1 MSSSSQEPRGTGL
14 SSSLVSDFRAILNSL
29 EQEKAARDDGAPL
42 PSARPAVSG
51 PRPIPA
57 VAAATSSPAVAS
69 PAAPAGSPAAS
80 VSSASA
86 RPAPGAPPRPA
97 GEAPAPRSYEE
108 VRERLA
114 SLGDVS
120 DMLAKRAP
128 ATPASKSDGA
138 APADS
143 AKPRRRGFGTSARAT
158 GEPEPKR
165 KRSASTDV
173 ITWQRL
179 GVLAVFMAVVGGGA
193 VVLQSLAAREEA
205 SVAPEVIGNAAI
217 ASVAPS
223 TAMPVAVAAV
233 PSPEPAHAAAT
244 PEAGADRPADV
255 APTSVAE
262 ALPPVLRD
270 AAPPFDAAATPP
282 LAGVTAFA
290 APASAPVPASGF
302 QAADPAPA
310 DTAPAQ
316 AVAMPK
322 EAPLPPRAPARPVL
336 ASAEP
341 EPAAE
346 DAADEAE
353 SQPGFGGQPVGGA
366 TIRTTVT
373 MRAAPRNGAAAVGNL
388 TAGQKVQLVACHG
401 WCEVIAEGK
410 RGFIYK
416 RFVDAGASAR
426 ANKPGDADAAT
437 P

>member
-29 EQEKAARDDGAPL
+29 EQEKAARDDTAPL
-42 PSARPAVSG
+42 PSVPPAVSG

-57 VAAATSSPAVAS
+57 VAAATPS
-69 PAAPAGSPAAS
+69 PAAVTPA
-80 VSSASA
+80 SS
-86 RPAPGAPPRPA
+86 RPAPGAPLRPA
-97 GEAPAPRSYEE
+97 GEAPALRSYEE

-120 DMLAKRAP
+120 DMLAKRP

-138 APADS
+138 ASADT

-244 PEAGADRPADV
+244 PEAGADRPGDV
-255 APTSVAE
+255 APASVAD

-270 AAPPFDAAATPP
+270 TAPPFDAAATPP
-282 LAGVTAFA
+282 LVGVTAFA
-290 APASAPVPASGF
+290 APVPASGF

-310 DTAPAQ
+310 DAAPAE

-341 EPAAE
+341 EPAAADTE
-346 DAADEAE
+346 EAADEAE

-366 TIRTTVT
+366 TIRTAVT

-416 RFVDAGASAR
+416 RFVDAGTSAR

>member
-29 EQEKAARDDGAPL
+29 EQEKAARDDAAPL
-42 PSARPAVSG
+42 PSVRPAVSG

-57 VAAATSSPAVAS
+57 VVAATPSPAADA
-69 PAAPAGSPAAS
+69 PAAPAGSPVAS

-86 RPAPGAPPRPA
+86 RSAPGAPLRPA
-97 GEAPAPRSYEE
+97 GETPAPRSYEE

-138 APADS
+138 ASAD
-143 AKPRRRGFGTSARAT
+143 AGKPRRRGFGTSARAT

-255 APTSVAE
+255 APTSVAD

-270 AAPPFDAAATPP
+270 TAPPFDATATPP

-290 APASAPVPASGF
+290 APVAASGF

-310 DTAPAQ
+310 DAAPAQ

-336 ASAEP
+336 ASTEP
-341 EPAAE
+341 EPAAADTE
-346 DAADEAE
+346 EAADEAE

-366 TIRTTVT
+366 TIRTAVT

-416 RFVDAGASAR
+416 RFVDAGTSAR